1 PPHFPVSPTAP
12 PYLLPLNQ
20 EIADVTGI
28 ELDCEKGVN
37 LGILNC
43 CQWLGI
49 TTAGEAKTLLA
60 QKKDLAVGLAKGILN
75 SENVEILYSTIG
87 LFYLCYAKL
96 VTEYPFEKWIE
107 YFEDN
112 RLGFGE
118 ESEEFIE
125 KLNAVYQEMP
135 EDKRE

>member
-1 PPHFPVSPTAP
+1 MDYERGGSPS
-12 PYLLPLNQ
+12 
-20 EIADVTGI
+20 
-28 ELDCEKGVN
+28 
-37 LGILNC
+37 ILNC

-49 TTAGEAKTLLA
+49 TTVREAKSLLA

-96 VTEYPFEKWIE
+96 VTEYPFCKWIE

-112 RLGFGE
+112 HLGFGE
-118 ESEEFIE
+118 ESEEFIV
-125 KLNAVYQEMP
+125 KLSAIYQKMP